1 MINRKSHKKLSVAMA
16 ILSAGMIACTSGS
29 RPEPAFNAANMDTT
43 INPGDDFYQFV
54 NNDWLQNNPIPD
66 DYSRYGS
73 FEKLNEENEAKL
85 SDLLTAIR
93 TDATAEPG
101 SNRQKLRDFYNSAMD
116 TSSLETLGIKP
127 IKNYLDMIDLICY
140 KNEVVNAIAEMHQK
154 GLDPLFLLVAT
165 QDSKNA
171 EMMIADIEQSGLGMS
186 DRDYYLKEDARSTE
200 IRNSYEQYIQKLF
213 ILAGY
218 TEKNAITAQQSVM
231 NIETALA
238 EASMDKLT
246 LRDPYATYNK
256 KEIAELQHMAPSLNW
271 KDYFETRSITIDS
284 LNVGQPNFVKS
295 LSDMLDTTAVD
306 DWKAYLKWNIL
317 NSSAYYLGRDFEAA
331 HFAFYSTTMT
341 GTTVQRDRWK
351 RVLAVINGSLGEAL
365 GQEYVA
371 AYFPPEAKDRMIDL
385 VEHLRTAFGQ
395 RLSQLEWMS
404 DTTKEKALDKLAAM
418 TVKIGYTDKWIDYT
432 NLDIKNQPYILNVL
446 AANEFNVKENIKE
459 IGKPVDRQKWF
470 MTPQTV
476 NAYYNPTM
484 NEIVF
489 PAAILQPPF
498 FYMDGDDAVNFG
510 AIGMVIGH
518 EMTHG
523 FDDQGRQYA
532 KSGNLQEWW
541 TKDDSKRFK
550 NKTQVLVD
558 HFNNYKVLDTLTING
573 ELTLGENIADL
584 GGLNISFQA
593 LQNKLKETSR
603 PGLID
608 GYTPEQRFFISY
620 AQVWRNHMREQRLR
634 QQINEDPHSPGEAR
648 VNGTIYNLEEFYKA
662 FNILESA
669 QRYISPDKR
678 AKIW

>member
-1 MINRKSHKKLSVAMA
+1 MA
-16 ILSAGMIACTSGS
+16 ILSAGMVACTTGS
-29 RPEPAFNAANMDTT
+29 STEPALNVANMDTT

-54 NNDWLQNNPIPD
+54 NNGWLKNNPIPD

-85 SDLLTAIR
+85 SELLTAIR
-93 TDATAEPG
+93 NDATAEQG
-101 SNRQKLRDFYNSAMD
+101 SNRQKIRDFYNSAMD
-116 TSSLETLGIKP
+116 TTALEALGIKP
-127 IKNYLDMIDLICY
+127 IKNYLDMIDLINS
-140 KNEVVNAIAEMHQK
+140 KEEVINAVAEMHQK
-154 GLDPLFLLVAT
+154 GLDPLFWLGAT
-165 QDSKNA
+165 QDSKNT
-171 EMMIADIEQSGLGMS
+171 EMVIADIEQGGLGMS

-213 ILAGY
+213 ALAGY
-218 TEKNAITAQQSVM
+218 TEEDAMAATQSVM

-256 KEIAELQHMAPSLNW
+256 KDIAALQNLTPAFNW
-271 KDYFETRSITIDS
+271 NAYLEARSISIDS
-284 LNVGQPNFVKS
+284 LNVGQPEFFKS
-295 LSDMLDTTAVD
+295 MSGLIEKVAVD
-306 DWKAYLKWNIL
+306 DWKTYLKWNIL
-317 NSSAYYLGRDFEAA
+317 NSSAYYLGKDFEAA

-351 RVLAVINGSLGEAL
+351 RVLSVINGSLGEAL

-371 AYFPPEAKDRMIDL
+371 AYFPPEAKDRMVDL

-395 RLSQLEWMS
+395 RLSQLDWMS

-418 TVKIGYTDKWIDYT
+418 NVKIGYPDEWTDYSE
-432 NLDIKNQPYILNVL
+432 LEIKDQPYILNVL
-446 AANEFNVKENIKE
+446 AANAFNVKDNIKE
-459 IGKPVDRQKWF
+459 IGKPVDRKKWF
-470 MTPQTV
+470 MSPQTV

-523 FDDQGRQYA
+523 FDDQGRQFA
-532 KSGNLQEWW
+532 KNGNLQEWW

-550 NKTQVLVD
+550 KKTQVLVD

-593 LQNKLKETSR
+593 LQNKLNETSR

-662 FNILESA
+662 FNIAESGK
-669 QRYISPDKR
+669 RYMAPEKR